1 MYSLKIFFTPKLF
14 TYSSLSPSL
23 ETWLCDK
30 QKGYRI
36 DGREELLTIL
46 KSRPLLLQTNPAY
59 KEWEARRIMK
69 KVGRAKWWALV
80 SDLNSNDA
88 ENGNKKATSLR
99 YQPLYHAFLPYILPF
114 LLCHSPF
121 FLSFSLASSPFL
133 FRQFCTRNLF
143 SGRTLC
149 SIHNTTKW

>member
-1 MYSLKIFFTPKLF
+1 
-14 TYSSLSPSL
+14 
-23 ETWLCDK
+23 
-30 QKGYRI
+30 
-36 DGREELLTIL
+36 
-46 KSRPLLLQTNPAY
+46 
-59 KEWEARRIMK
+59 MK

-80 SDLNSNDA
+80 SDLNSNAA

-149 SIHNTTKW
+149 SIHNTTKWQLSLVICSFFAAFRNGNFHDGDTKAAVFTAKLTLCIPCCTTLRLSYSFSHIIRKEKN